1 MSAARRVTWT
11 RLLDHGA
18 MTGAQLRHVVDE
30 LTSAG
35 SIGRFRNPDGR
46 WSYVDDRGTRVEL
59 PRRPRRI
66 AFLADSVGATLWI
79 AGLRPVAASH
89 SHGRPDLAAAVGM
102 DLTGVARL
110 GCGDAERDLAL
121 LISTRPE
128 LLVDAVQP
136 DGALQ
141 TASTS
146 PRLAQVAPIV
156 GVNMHLPAGDV
167 VGQAARLGE
176 ALGMTPADASAKVA
190 YERATHALRS
200 AVAANPTPRVG
211 FVSDASTVGL
221 AVMDPDTSPV
231 LQTVRSLGIRLAP
244 IHTFSANR
252 TIDWG
257 AAASISADLL
267 VCLGTGPLPT
277 NAPWQQIPAV
287 RAGQVCRPD
296 IASCVAYGYA
306 PTASLLDSLAA
317 QVATARLLTHE

>member
-59 PRRPRRI
+59 PRRPQRI

-89 SHGRPDLAAAVGM
+89 SHGRPNLAAAVGM

-176 ALGMTPADASAKVA
+176 ALGMTPAD
-190 YERATHALRS
+190 
-200 AVAANPTPRVG
+200 PTPRVG